1 MERTP
6 KSITIT
12 LPDGVEQYEQDIR
25 RFVDAMCYKLG
36 VHAKKGR
43 WEDLPI
49 ESALELMKGEVTEL
63 EQAIDGNNTI
73 EVLLE
78 SADVANFAMIIASIF
93 VERGK

>member
-36 VHAKKGR
+36 VHASKGR

-49 ESALELMKGEVTEL
+49 DRAVGLMEMEITEL
-63 EQAIDGNNTI
+63 RDAIDGNNTI